1 LKPDHREGIM
11 ITRRALTMG
20 AGIIA
25 SATMLDARFSQGERT
40 RGGGRLPI
48 PQLIDAAR
56 QGGVV
61 KLKAAPR
68 FHEFYKGRPVRTFG
82 YSAPI
87 LGPVLRFRRGS
98 RVEMIVEN
106 ALDAPT
112 TVHWHGL
119 LVPGEADGGPQGKIA
134 PGSIWRPTLPIDQP
148 AATLWYHPHP
158 HHDTARQTYLGL
170 AGLIIVDDGDHL
182 GLPHDY
188 GVDDLPII
196 IQDRTFESD
205 GSLKYE
211 ADELGIVYGVRG
223 DTVIVNGAIEPV
235 AKVPAGWVRLRLL
248 NGANAQNFDLRFRD
262 RRSFYVIGSDGGLL
276 ARPVPMSRLRISPA
290 ERFEILVDF
299 SEQRSAVLE
308 TGPDEAMGIFGAIS
322 EDHPNDFVPVMRFE
336 PTAAIAAAKRL
347 PSRLVEP
354 EAANPESAV
363 QRRKFVLNNG
373 VCRQTISG
381 QLDMPTIIGIN
392 GRRHD
397 PNRIDVETK
406 LGTTEI
412 WEITSVGM
420 PHPFHVHGALF
431 RILSLDDKPPPD
443 HLAGWKDIALVEGEA
458 KLLIKFTK
466 PATREHPFMYHCHI
480 LEHEDA
486 GMMGQYT
493 CA

>member
-1 LKPDHREGIM
+1 M
-11 ITRRALTMG
+11 ITRRALTIG
-20 AGIIA
+20 AGMIA
-25 SATMLDARFSQGERT
+25 SATMLDARFGRGERT
-40 RGGGRLPI
+40 RAGGRLPI
-48 PQLIDAAR
+48 PQLIDAAQ
-56 QGGVV
+56 QGNLV
-61 KLKAAPR
+61 KLKAAPGL
-68 FHEFYKGRPVRTFG
+68 HEFYKDKPARTFG

-87 LGPVLRFRRGS
+87 LGPVLRFRRGE

-119 LVPGEADGGPQGKIA
+119 LVPGEADGGPQGKIE
-134 PGSIWRPTLPIDQP
+134 PGSTFRPTLSIDQP

-170 AGLIIVDDGDHL
+170 AGLIIVDDGNQL
-182 GLPHDY
+182 GLPDDY
-188 GVDDLPII
+188 GVDDLPVI
-196 IQDRTFESD
+196 IQDRTFEPD
-205 GSLKYE
+205 GSLNYE
-211 ADELGIVYGVRG
+211 ADELGIIYGVRG

-248 NGANAQNFDLRFRD
+248 NGANAQNFDLHFRD
-262 RRSFYVIGSDGGLL
+262 RRIFHVIGSDGGLL
-276 ARPVPMSRLRISPA
+276 SRPLPMSRLRISPA

-299 SEQRSAVLE
+299 SDQRSALLE

-322 EDHPNDFVPVMRFE
+322 EDHTDDFVPVMRFE
-336 PTAAIAAAKRL
+336 PTPRIATMRRL

-363 QRRKFVLNNG
+363 QRRQFILNNG
-373 VCRQTISG
+373 VCGQRMRMSG
-381 QLDMPTIIGIN
+381 QPEMPAIIGIN
-392 GRRHD
+392 GRTHD

-443 HLAGWKDIALVEGEA
+443 HLAGWKDVVLVEGEA
-458 KLLIKFTK
+458 KLLVKFTK

-493 CA
+493 CT